1 MAEVGRM
8 QRVDSFPIDE
18 AKYLLLSPY
27 PDLYNLIYEKLG
39 PVEDPHS

>member
-8 QRVDSFPIDE
+8 QRVDE